1 MSSASG
7 TWPVFCCCF
16 NEGYDSGE
24 LRLPICWKEVINKHT
39 KGEEKGSFQAF
50 LREEKR
56 ERAEEWRTRDKHKK
70 KNLSLVSLPDDDTRL
85 QTHHEEDEEEDE
97 EQQTTR
103 GREEEEE
110 DDPGRAPR
118 GTGRRG
124 HGTARHGTGERP
136 ANGLGR
142 QWDLWIL
149 FFFLP
154 EFPFSSS
161 RQASELLLPPR
172 ELQVPL
178 APTPYW
184 PFFFTN

>member
-103 GREEEEE
+103 GKRKKKTTRGEQ
-110 DDPGRAPR
+110 RAGPA
-118 GTGRRG
+118 GGA
-124 HGTARHGTGERP
+124 TARHGTARVSGQPTGWAGNETCEFY
-136 ANGLGR
+136 
-142 QWDLWIL
+142 
-149 FFFLP
+149 FFFCPNSRSPLQDRLVNFSYLLGNCK
-154 EFPFSSS
+154 FP
-161 RQASELLLPPR
+161 
-172 ELQVPL
+172 
-178 APTPYW
+178 
-184 PFFFTN
+184 

>member
-7 TWPVFCCCF
+7 TWQVFCCCF
-16 NEGYDSGE
+16 NEGYNSGE
-24 LRLPICWKEVINKHT
+24 LLLPICWKEVINKHT

-50 LREEKR
+50 LREDKR
-56 ERAEEWRTRDKHKK
+56 ESRGVKNKGQAKK

-97 EQQTTR
+97 EQQQEGR
-103 GREEEEE
+103 GRRRR
-110 DDPGRAPR
+110 PGGAPR

-142 QWDLWIL
+142 QRDPWIL

-154 EFPFSSS
+154 ECPFSSS
-161 RQASELLLPPR
+161 RKASELLLPPR
-172 ELQVPL
+172 ELPVP
-178 APTPYW
+178 
-184 PFFFTN
+184 